1 MFNSIKILNFAAK
14 LRHKVTANSAFCKIN
29 CGFSRF
35 YDVMK
40 YIHYYIIGC
49 LWALMMLLPSP
60 SNVAHAQKRK
70 VMNRPYID
78 QRKFH
83 YGFLAGMHLQDIEL
97 EQNGFINDAGD
108 QWFAE
113 TPNYEPGFSVGILG
127 EFFITKNLALRII
140 PTMHFGTKNLT
151 FRNETNNDKQFQTIK
166 STYITVPIDVK
177 FAGERFNNY
186 RPYVMAGVTPALD
199 LTVKKSKQYLL
210 SQTDVYLEA
219 GFGCD
224 FYLPFFKFIPEVKFM
239 YGLTN
244 VINKKRTDIRDEADL
259 IFTQSVNSAKS
270 KMIVFTFYFE

>member
-1 MFNSIKILNFAAK
+1 M
-14 LRHKVTANSAFCKIN
+14 
-29 CGFSRF
+29 
-35 YDVMK
+35 MK
-40 YIHYYIIGC
+40 YTHYYIIGC

-60 SNVAHAQKRK
+60 SGMAHAQKRK
-70 VMNRPYID
+70 VMNRPYVD

-97 EQNGFINDAGD
+97 EQNGFVNEVGD

-127 EFFITKNLALRII
+127 EFYLTKHLGLRII
-140 PTMHFGTKNLT
+140 PTMHFGTKNVT
-151 FRNETNNDKQFQTIK
+151 FRNETNGDKQYQTIK
-166 STYITVPIDVK
+166 STYFTVPIDIK
-177 FAGERFNNY
+177 FAAERFNNY
-186 RPYVMAGVTPALD
+186 RPYMIAGVTPSLD
-199 LTVKKSKQYLL
+199 LTVKKQKQYLL
-210 SQTDVYLEA
+210 THTDIYLEA

-244 VINKKRTDIRDEADL
+244 VLNRNRSDIRDESEL
-259 IFTQSVNSAKS
+259 IFTQSVNSAKN

>member
-1 MFNSIKILNFAAK
+1 MA
-14 LRHKVTANSAFCKIN
+14 V
-29 CGFSRF
+29 
-35 YDVMK
+35 
-40 YIHYYIIGC
+40 
-49 LWALMMLLPSP
+49 
-60 SNVAHAQKRK
+60 
-70 VMNRPYID
+70 
-78 QRKFH
+78 
-83 YGFLAGMHLQDIEL
+83 
-97 EQNGFINDAGD
+97 
-108 QWFAE
+108 
-113 TPNYEPGFSVGILG
+113 FSVIYTAFL
-127 EFFITKNLALRII
+127 EEK
-140 PTMHFGTKNLT
+140 MHFGTKNLT

>member
-1 MFNSIKILNFAAK
+1 M
-14 LRHKVTANSAFCKIN
+14 
-29 CGFSRF
+29 
-35 YDVMK
+35 MK
-40 YIHYYIIGC
+40 YTHYYIIGC

-60 SNVAHAQKRK
+60 SGMANAQKRK
-70 VMNRPYID
+70 VMNRPYVD

-97 EQNGFINDAGD
+97 EQNGFVNEVGD

-127 EFFITKNLALRII
+127 EFYLTKHLGLRII
-140 PTMHFGTKNLT
+140 PTMHFGTKNVT
-151 FRNETNNDKQFQTIK
+151 FRNETNGDKQYQTIK
-166 STYITVPIDVK
+166 STYFTVPIDIK
-177 FAGERFNNY
+177 FAAERFNNY
-186 RPYVMAGVTPALD
+186 RPYMIAGVAPSLD
-199 LTVKKSKQYLL
+199 LTVKKQKQYLL
-210 SQTDVYLEA
+210 THTDIYLEA

-244 VINKKRTDIRDEADL
+244 VLNRNRSDIRDESEL

>member
-1 MFNSIKILNFAAK
+1 MRRFLKRNISRGVHLHIV
-14 LRHKVTANSAFCKIN
+14 LRAV
-29 CGFSRF
+29 
-35 YDVMK
+35 
-40 YIHYYIIGC
+40 
-49 LWALMMLLPSP
+49 ALMFVFMV
-60 SNVAHAQKRK
+60 VAQSSYAQKRK

-97 EQNGFINDAGD
+97 EQNGFVNEAGD

-127 EFFITKNLALRII
+127 EFYLTKNLGLRII
-140 PTMHFGTKNLT
+140 PTMHFGTKNVT

-177 FAGERFNNY
+177 FAAERFNNY
-186 RPYVMAGVTPALD
+186 RPYIMAGVTPALD
-199 LTVKKSKQYLL
+199 LTVKKHKQFLL

-244 VINKKRTDIRDEADL
+244 IINKNRSDIREASDL
-259 IFTQSVNSAKS
+259 IFTQSVNKAKS